1 MGAIPLS
8 RTDQPVSQ
16 PSGLWSLSKKFLR
29 AIYRSYIFRVTVQ
42 GLITLWVVTTCTFYM
57 IRKMPN
63 NPIEVKIDEFQTKQ
77 NLTYEEAKAKVA
89 GLFDYD
95 PDAPLFEQYTE
106 YMGNLVQGDLG
117 RSITTGRT
125 PVTQQIAKYLPWTLF
140 AVGLGLLISFVV
152 GILAGA
158 AMAYWRGSVFDNVL
172 TAFASISYGVPD
184 FVIAFMI
191 LLIGGIQLEI
201 FQVGDYIGG
210 VDPEI
215 KSGFNLEY
223 IRSLLQ
229 HVLLPVT
236 TYVLSTVG
244 GWMLTMKS
252 STISTLGED
261 YITVAHARGLSQR
274 RILFGYV
281 GRNAMLP
288 LMTRL
293 AISVG
298 FVLGGSII
306 IEYIFI
312 YPGLGKYLFEMTG
325 KRDYTTIQ
333 GIFLVTSAAVVISNI
348 LADLLYG
355 VLDPRVRI
363 GSK

>member
-1 MGAIPLS
+1 
-8 RTDQPVSQ
+8 
-16 PSGLWSLSKKFLR
+16 
-29 AIYRSYIFRVTVQ
+29 
-42 GLITLWVVTTCTFYM
+42 
-57 IRKMPN
+57 
-63 NPIEVKIDEFQTKQ
+63 
-77 NLTYEEAKAKVA
+77 
-89 GLFDYD
+89 
-95 PDAPLFEQYTE
+95 
-106 YMGNLVQGDLG
+106 
-117 RSITTGRT
+117 
-125 PVTQQIAKYLPWTLF
+125 
-140 AVGLGLLISFVV
+140 
-152 GILAGA
+152 
-158 AMAYWRGSVFDNVL
+158 
-172 TAFASISYGVPD
+172 
-184 FVIAFMI
+184 
-191 LLIGGIQLEI
+191 
-201 FQVGDYIGG
+201 
-210 VDPEI
+210 
-215 KSGFNLEY
+215 
-223 IRSLLQ
+223 
-229 HVLLPVT
+229 
-236 TYVLSTVG
+236 
-244 GWMLTMKS
+244 MLTMKS
-252 STISTLGED
+252 STISTLRED

-355 VLDPRVRI
+355 VLDPRVRV